1 MRLSDVSSWVLR
13 CWTYFRRGHS
23 VYLVFLMSFLNFIVI
38 QYRLVVQ
45 NIPILYK
52 TLPRLWIFTIVLLAT
67 YIPIATIIGWLDYK
81 KGSVPT
87 DRALGAK
94 ASPWVRDLAKALM
107 LIADGKSEEAK
118 KILEKWAE

>member
-1 MRLSDVSSWVLR
+1 MRLSDVSSRVLR

>member
-1 MRLSDVSSWVLR
+1 MRLSDVSSRVLR

-45 NIPILYK
+45 NIPILYE
-52 TLPRLWIFTIVLLAT
+52 TLPRLWIFTIILLAT
-67 YIPIATIIGWLDYK
+67 YIPIATLIGWLDYK

>member
-1 MRLSDVSSWVLR
+1 MKLGDIPSQVLR
-13 CWTYFRRGHS
+13 YWIYFRQGHS
-23 VYLVFLMSFLNFIVI
+23 VYLAFLMSFLNFIVI
-38 QYRLVVQ
+38 QYRLVVE

-52 TLPRLWIFTIVLLAT
+52 TLPRLWIFTIILLAT

-87 DRALGAK
+87 DSALGAR

>member
-1 MRLSDVSSWVLR
+1 
-13 CWTYFRRGHS
+13 
-23 VYLVFLMSFLNFIVI
+23 MSFLNFIVI

-87 DRALGAK
+87 DSALSAR
-94 ASPWVRDLAKALM
+94 ASPWVKDLAKALM

-118 KILEKWAE
+118 KILERWAE